1 MTEVYMPPERDGL
14 FRLHV
19 RVSWL
24 NHVVGADIYVQPT
37 TTQVDLTNVP
47 QFQNMIM
54 NEEQA
59 REGLTVHMEG
69 GGGENPQYSVDV
81 VRRLAQHASWVHY
94 YETEDRRAWTRP
106 STAKAPSASRG
117 RVGACARRAAT
128 STRTRTRW
136 WTSKT
141 LPRCA
146 WCARSAAGAHT
157 GCRIRRRTVS
167 PPYFTPCNGARISR
181 AMSHCSRCTTM
192 ASTSAPPPFPTRW
205 TPLDTTLAA
214 GRVVQ

>member
-47 QFQNMIM
+47 QFQNMSM
-54 NEEQA
+54 TEEQA
-59 REGLTVHMEG
+59 REGVTVHMEG

-94 YETEDRRAWTRP
+94 ETEDTHMTQEFEIERSWWSEGMTGREWCREYGNRGLVVHVQPA
-106 STAKAPSASRG
+106 SQSHALLVSMVSAR
-117 RVGACARRAAT
+117 
-128 STRTRTRW
+128 
-136 WTSKT
+136 
-141 LPRCA
+141 L
-146 WCARSAAGAHT
+146 
-157 GCRIRRRTVS
+157 
-167 PPYFTPCNGARISR
+167 
-181 AMSHCSRCTTM
+181 
-192 ASTSAPPPFPTRW
+192 
-205 TPLDTTLAA
+205 
-214 GRVVQ
+214 

>member
-1 MTEVYMPPERDGL
+1 MLKAWLLASIGRD
-14 FRLHV
+14 H
-19 RVSWL
+19 
-24 NHVVGADIYVQPT
+24 VQPT
-37 TTQVDLTNVP
+37 ATEVDLSNVP

-146 WCARSAAGAHT
+146 WCA
-157 GCRIRRRTVS
+157 CKVRRWGTYCETSGVWGT
-167 PPYFTPCNGARISR
+167 PP
-181 AMSHCSRCTTM
+181 
-192 ASTSAPPPFPTRW
+192 
-205 TPLDTTLAA
+205 
-214 GRVVQ
+214 